1 MTKKEKYL
9 MENFKIS
16 ENDIMEIAEIGRICD
31 THKYNVWIAKEFK
44 KNKEIIK
51 DKSKIQYILDWAKKE
66 KPNINN
72 FNFENAYEESSKW
85 HKNLKFSN
93 VDVSKQSKND
103 SRILYKTKDNNFYFI
118 LLTPEELED
127 EGNMMKNCVGT
138 YKDKVINAKSFI
150 ISFRDKNNESHVTME
165 IDAKYGDT
173 LQVKAKG
180 NHEVPK
186 KYQKY
191 ILEFALYA
199 TAIGENEI
207 DVEILDLINTYF
219 E

>member
-72 FNFENAYEESSKW
+72 FNFEKEY
-85 HKNLKFSN
+85 
-93 VDVSKQSKND
+93 
-103 SRILYKTKDNNFYFI
+103 
-118 LLTPEELED
+118 
-127 EGNMMKNCVGT
+127 
-138 YKDKVINAKSFI
+138 
-150 ISFRDKNNESHVTME
+150 
-165 IDAKYGDT
+165 
-173 LQVKAKG
+173 
-180 NHEVPK
+180 
-186 KYQKY
+186 
-191 ILEFALYA
+191 
-199 TAIGENEI
+199 
-207 DVEILDLINTYF
+207 
-219 E
+219 